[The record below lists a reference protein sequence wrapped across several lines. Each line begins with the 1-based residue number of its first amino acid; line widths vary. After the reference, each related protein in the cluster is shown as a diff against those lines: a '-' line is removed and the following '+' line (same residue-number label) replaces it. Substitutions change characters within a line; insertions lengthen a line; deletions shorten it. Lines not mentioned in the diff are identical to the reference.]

1 MKRWVKI
8 LIPSLLLT
16 VGVVICALR
25 WQAWFGMPA
34 EPQWTGETIDYVFPT
49 FAQDTVPGFVYSED
63 GWLDTVSPLSL
74 DLILLGDIHNRLSRE
89 DYDSLAARVPEA
101 DAVVQVGDWLHR
113 GQNYYRQLLLREWT
127 ASRLCGLP
135 VINCPGNHEYSK
147 GIRKTLSPIWSETFP
162 QPCNGPEGVPGKH
175 YYVDFQ
181 HLRYIVID
189 SNPLVRLVYL
199 TRTLTWLR
207 EAMSTAGDR
216 YVVVMMHH
224 PVLSVAKGRFNSLIY
239 ATFRHALSEVDL
251 AVAGHDHSYMRRTP
265 FVVLNASGKGKEQRY
280 HFQTQVTDTAQTYSV
295 LHVPYNGVNMTFKTY
310 RRSDGQVIDSL
321 YVCHD

>member
-1 MKRWVKI
+1 M
-8 LIPSLLLT
+8 
-16 VGVVICALR
+16 
-25 WQAWFGMPA
+25 
-34 EPQWTGETIDYVFPT
+34 
-49 FAQDTVPGFVYSED
+49 
-63 GWLDTVSPLSL
+63 
-74 DLILLGDIHNRLSRE
+74 
-89 DYDSLAARVPEA
+89 
-101 DAVVQVGDWLHR
+101 
-113 GQNYYRQLLLREWT
+113 
-127 ASRLCGLP
+127 
-135 VINCPGNHEYSK
+135 
-147 GIRKTLSPIWSETFP
+147 
-162 QPCNGPEGVPGKH
+162 PGKH
-175 YYVDFQ
+175 YYVDFR

-280 HFQTQVTDTAQTYSV
+280 HFQPQVTDTAQTYSV

>member
-1 MKRWVKI
+1 M
-8 LIPSLLLT
+8 
-16 VGVVICALR
+16 
-25 WQAWFGMPA
+25 
-34 EPQWTGETIDYVFPT
+34 
-49 FAQDTVPGFVYSED
+49 
-63 GWLDTVSPLSL
+63 
-74 DLILLGDIHNRLSRE
+74 
-89 DYDSLAARVPEA
+89 RV
-101 DAVVQVGDWLHR
+101 
-113 GQNYYRQLLLREWT
+113 
-127 ASRLCGLP
+127 
-135 VINCPGNHEYSK
+135 
-147 GIRKTLSPIWSETFP
+147 
-162 QPCNGPEGVPGKH
+162 
-175 YYVDFQ
+175 
-181 HLRYIVID
+181 IVID
-189 SNPLVRLVYL
+189 TNPLVRAVYV

-207 EAMSTAGDR
+207 RVMKEAGDR

-280 HFQTQVTDTAQTYSV
+280 HFQPQVTDTAQTYSV